1 MSVTNEQNVESESAE
16 QSNSPKKEKAPK
28 SLSPAV
34 NRASAILSEL
44 AQSGEGLGISDLARN
59 LSYPKSSVG
68 NIVSA
73 LEDERLVE
81 RDQGR
86 FVLGPRLIE
95 LGGAYL
101 SRIDRV
107 GRFYP
112 ACSRLPDASKETLL
126 LARLDGNEIIY
137 LARYDGT
144 QPIRLASDVGK
155 RMPVHVTAL
164 GQAMLSV
171 LSLDELDAVM
181 ASITHYPKLT
191 PNSYE
196 NEDELRAAID
206 ATRARGYAIDDELNT
221 VGVQC
226 FAQAMPRNSSNI
238 VPHAVSCTIL
248 KARST
253 KALES
258 MITNDLSILISEL
271 P

>member
-1 MSVTNEQNVESESAE
+1 MSVTNEQNADAASTGETASTDEGKTS
-16 QSNSPKKEKAPK
+16 K

-34 NRASAILSEL
+34 NRASAILGEL
-44 AQSGEGLGISDLARN
+44 ATSSGGLGVSDLARN
-59 LSYPKSSVG
+59 LGYPKSSVG
-68 NIVSA
+68 NILGA
-73 LEDERLVE
+73 LEEERLVE
-81 RDQGR
+81 RDRGL

-112 ACSRLPDASKETLL
+112 ACSRLPQASAETLL

-155 RMPVHVTAL
+155 RMPAHVTAL
-164 GQAMLSV
+164 GQAMLAT
-171 LSLDELDAVM
+171 LNLDELDAVM
-181 ASITHYPKLT
+181 HSIREYPRLT
-191 PNSYE
+191 PNSFA
-196 NEDELRAAID
+196 NEDELRVAID

-226 FAQAMPRNSSNI
+226 FAQALPRNSSNI
-238 VPHAVSCTIL
+238 VPHAVSCTVL
-248 KARST
+248 KARSSEE
-253 KALES
+253 LEA
-258 MITNDLSILISEL
+258 MITADLGVLVSEL
-271 P
+271 L